1 MQRARLDA
9 PRAAFYTAAPL
20 PQWCLPVSNL
30 PELPIHAVL
39 KDVLDTLRQRDE
51 LVLEAPPG
59 AGKTTIVPLAL
70 LDQPWVHKRILL
82 LEPRRMA
89 ARAAAQRMAHLLGEA
104 VGQRVGYR
112 IRQETKVSA
121 TTCVEVVTGGVLT
134 RLLQDDPGLSDY
146 SAVIFDEFHE
156 RNLDTD
162 LGLALTLEGRALLRE
177 ADDPLK
183 IVVMSATLDGAA
195 IAALLQDAPVVRSE
209 GRMFP
214 VDVTHLGNRA
224 RPQDPEWL
232 AGVREGVLHA
242 ATQHSGSLLVFLPG
256 QREILN
262 LQQELTGRLP
272 EGTQIAP
279 LYGNLSLEQQQTAIN
294 PPRLPFRRKVV
305 LATDIAET
313 SLTIEGVEVVV
324 DTGLRREPAFDPRT
338 GMTRLHTVRISQA
351 SATQRAGR
359 AGRLGPGFCY
369 RLWRADETLA
379 PFAKAEIEQADLA
392 PVALQML
399 AFGIADP
406 AALAW
411 LTPPPPAAFS
421 QALDLL
427 ESLGALQRSNSGA
440 RLTSHGE
447 SMAAFPAH
455 PRIAHMML
463 RGAALGL
470 AQEACALAAALE
482 ETGRPAFLGSDVARW
497 VDVLLHEER
506 ADRDKGLTA
515 WAQRA
520 RQQIRQYRDCLPA
533 ASKSGAAVQS
543 SCGLLLALAYPDRIA
558 RQRHK
563 GKPLFQLSNGRGA
576 ALDEADPLAHQSWLA
591 VAEVGGIAG
600 RGDDRIFAAAE
611 LDPRL
616 FEDELK
622 EVVREEKVLEWD
634 DGQQRFVA
642 ERRYKIGA
650 IIWRS
655 ETLTDVTAE
664 EKQRALAQW
673 IRRCGLDLLPW
684 EDHHRQWQARV
695 ELLRQHL
702 GDPWP
707 DVRDAALLDSLED
720 WLAPY
725 LLNVRKLDDLR
736 RLDLGA
742 ALASLLPWPLP
753 QQLDDWAP
761 THIQVPS
768 GSRIAI
774 DYCQNPPVLA
784 VKLQEM
790 FGCET
795 TPTVA
800 KGRVPLLIHL
810 LSPAQRPLQVT
821 QDLAGFWRTSYH
833 DVKKDMKGRY
843 PKHPWPDDPLQATA
857 TRFTKNRSNS

>member
-1 MQRARLDA
+1 M
-9 PRAAFYTAAPL
+9 PN
-20 PQWCLPVSNL
+20 LPV
-30 PELPIHAVL
+30 LPIHAVL
-39 KDVLDTLRQRDE
+39 IDVLEALHQRDE
-51 LVLEAPPG
+51 VVLEAPPG

-70 LDQPWVHKRILL
+70 LDQSWLQHRILL

-89 ARAAAQRMAHLLGEA
+89 ARAAAQRMADLLGEP

-121 TTCVEVVTGGVLT
+121 ATRIEVVTGGVLT
-134 RLLQDDPGLSDY
+134 RLLQDDPGLSGY

-214 VDVTHLGNRA
+214 VEVTHLGNRA

-232 AGVREGVLHA
+232 TGVRDGVLQA

-256 QREILN
+256 QREILK
-262 LQQELTGRLP
+262 LQQELAGRLP
-272 EGTQIAP
+272 EDTQIAP

-294 PPRLPFRRKVV
+294 PPRPPYRRKVV

-399 AFGIADP
+399 AFGVAEP
-406 AALAW
+406 TELAW
-411 LTPPPPAAFS
+411 LTPPPAAAFA

-427 ESLGALQRSNSGA
+427 EALGAVQRQPSGV
-440 RLTSHGE
+440 RLTAHGKR
-447 SMAAFPAH
+447 MATFPAH
-455 PRIAHMML
+455 PRLAHMML
-463 RGAALGL
+463 RGAELGL
-470 AQEACALAAALE
+470 AEPACALAAALE
-482 ETGRPAFLGSDVARW
+482 ETGRPAFLGSQITRWMDALLNEGLASKDKSVA
-497 VDVLLHEER
+497 
-506 ADRDKGLTA
+506 A
-515 WAQRA
+515 WRQRS
-520 RQQIRQYRDCLPA
+520 RQQMRQYQQCLLSAP
-533 ASKSGAAVQS
+533 ASKIQVSTPY
-543 SCGLLLALAYPDRIA
+543 GLLLALAYPDRIA
-558 RQRHK
+558 HQRHK
-563 GKPLFQLSNGRGA
+563 GRPLFQLSNGRGA
-576 ALDEADPLAHQSWLA
+576 ALDEADALAHQAWLA
-591 VAEVGGIAG
+591 VADVGGLAG
-600 RGDDRIFAAAE
+600 RGDDRIFAATE
-611 LDPRL
+611 LDPAL
-616 FEDELK
+616 FEEELSALIQ
-622 EVVREEKVLEWD
+622 EDKVLEWD
-634 DGQQRFVA
+634 EGQARFIA
-642 ERRYKIGA
+642 ERRLRIGS
-650 IIWRS
+650 IIWRR
-655 ETLTDVTAE
+655 ETLKEVSADE
-664 EKQRALAQW
+664 RQQALAGL
-673 IRRCGLDLLPW
+673 IRRRGLELLPW
-684 EDHHRQWQARV
+684 EEHHRQWQARV
-695 ELLRQHL
+695 ELLREQL
-702 GDPWP
+702 GEPWP
-707 DVRDAALLDSLED
+707 DVSDQQLLRSLET
-720 WLAPY
+720 WLAPH
-725 LLNVRKLDDLR
+725 LTDVRKLDDLR
-736 RLDLGA
+736 RVDLSA

-753 QQLDDWAP
+753 PQLEEHAP
-761 THIQVPS
+761 THLQVPS

-774 DYCQNPPVLA
+774 DYCQSPPVLA

-790 FGCET
+790 FGCQA
-795 TPTVA
+795 TPRVA
-800 KGRVPLLIHL
+800 KGKVPLLIHL
-810 LSPAQRPLQVT
+810 LSPARRPLQVT

-833 DVKKDMKGRY
+833 EVKKEMKGRY
-843 PKHPWPDDPLQATA
+843 PKHPWPDDPLEATA
-857 TRFTKNRSNS
+857 TRFTKKRSGD

>member
-1 MQRARLDA
+1 MKHQ
-9 PRAAFYTAAPL
+9 
-20 PQWCLPVSNL
+20 

-39 KDVLDTLRQRDE
+39 ADVLNALTQRDE

-59 AGKTTIVPLAL
+59 AGKTTLVPLAL
-70 LDQPWVHKRILL
+70 LDQPWQRKRILL

-89 ARAAAQRMAHLLGEA
+89 ARAAAQRMADLLGET
-104 VGQRVGYR
+104 VGGRVGYR

-121 TTCVEVVTGGVLT
+121 ATSIEVVTGGVLT

-162 LGLALTLEGRALLRE
+162 LGLALALQGRALLRE
-177 ADDPLK
+177 TDDPLK
-183 IVVMSATLDGAA
+183 ILVMSATLDGAA
-195 IAALLQDAPVVRSE
+195 IASLLQDAPVVRSE

-214 VDVTHLGNRA
+214 VEVAHLGTRA
-224 RPQDPEWL
+224 RPQDSDWL
-232 AGVREGVLHA
+232 NGVRDAVLQASAKH
-242 ATQHSGSLLVFLPG
+242 QGSLLVFLPG
-256 QREILN
+256 QKEILN
-262 LQQELTGRLP
+262 LQQALAGQLP
-272 EGTQIAP
+272 ADTQIAP
-279 LYGNLSLEQQQTAIN
+279 LYGNLSLDQQQTAIN
-294 PPRLPFRRKVV
+294 PPRPPWRRKVV

-399 AFGIADP
+399 AFGVADP

-411 LTPPPPAAFS
+411 LTPPPAAPFA

-427 ESLGALQRSNSGA
+427 ETLGAVQRAQTSV
-440 RLTSHGE
+440 RLTPHGE
-447 SMAAFPAH
+447 RMAAFPAH
-455 PRIAHMML
+455 PRLAHMML

-470 AQEACALAAALE
+470 SEQACALAAVLE
-482 ETGRPAFLGSDVARW
+482 ETGRPAFLGTDVARW
-497 VDVLLHEER
+497 LDALRH
-506 ADRDKGLTA
+506 DTKDKSLAA
-515 WAQRA
+515 WSQRA
-520 RQQIRQYRDCLPA
+520 RQQIRQYRDYLPGHLPGHLPSSLPDKSS
-533 ASKSGAAVQS
+533 ASESVGVS
-543 SCGLLLALAYPDRIA
+543 TCGLLLALAYPDRIS

-563 GKPLFQLSNGRGA
+563 GRPLFQLSNGRGA
-576 ALDEADPLAHQSWLA
+576 ALEETDPLAQQTWLA
-591 VAEVGGIAG
+591 VAEVGGLAG

-611 LDPRL
+611 LDARL

-634 DGQQRFVA
+634 DGQERFVA
-642 ERRYKIGA
+642 EWRYQVGS
-650 IIWRS
+650 IIWRR
-655 ETLTDVTAE
+655 EPLTQVTAE
-664 EKQRALAQW
+664 ERQQALAQL
-673 IRRCGLDLLPW
+673 IRRKGLEVLRW

-707 DVRDAALLDSLED
+707 DVSDASLLNSLET
-720 WLAPY
+720 WMAPY
-725 LLNVRKLDDLR
+725 LNEVRRLDDLR
-736 RLDLGA
+736 RLDLTA
-742 ALASLLPWPLP
+742 ALATLLPWPLS
-753 QQLDDWAP
+753 QKLDEQAP
-761 THIQVPS
+761 SHIQVPS

-790 FGCET
+790 FGCQT

-800 KGRVPLLIHL
+800 QGKVPLLIHL

-857 TRFTKNRSNS
+857 TRFTKNRSGS

>member
-1 MQRARLDA
+1 
-9 PRAAFYTAAPL
+9 
-20 PQWCLPVSNL
+20 LPVSNL

-39 KDVLDTLRQRDE
+39 KDVLDALHRRDE
-51 LVLEAPPG
+51 VVLEAPPG

-70 LDQPWVHKRILL
+70 LDQPWLQHRILL

-89 ARAAAQRMAHLLGEA
+89 ARAAAQRMADLLGEP

-121 TTCVEVVTGGVLT
+121 ATRIEVVTGGVLT

-183 IVVMSATLDGAA
+183 IVVMSATLDGAS

-214 VDVTHLGNRA
+214 VEITHLGIHQGNRA

-232 AGVREGVLHA
+232 TGVRDGVLQA

-272 EGTQIAP
+272 EDTQIAP

-294 PPRLPFRRKVV
+294 PPRPPYCRKVV

-324 DTGLRREPAFDPRT
+324 DSGVRREPAFDPRT
-338 GMTRLHTVRISQA
+338 GMTRLHTGRISQA

-399 AFGIADP
+399 AFGIVDP
-406 AALAW
+406 TALAW
-411 LTPPPPAAFS
+411 LTPPPAAAFA

-427 ESLGALQRSNSGA
+427 ESLGALQRTDAGV

-455 PRIAHMML
+455 PRLAHMML

-470 AQEACALAAALE
+470 KKEACALAAALE
-482 ETGRPAFLGSDVARW
+482 ETGRPAFLGTDVARW
-497 VDVLLHEER
+497 VEVLLHEER
-506 ADRDKGLTA
+506 AGRDKGLAA

-533 ASKSGAAVQS
+533 ASKSGAAVIS
-543 SCGLLLALAYPDRIA
+543 PCGLLLALAYPDRIG

-576 ALDEADPLAHQSWLA
+576 ALDEADPLAHQPWLA
-591 VAEVGGIAG
+591 VAEVGGLAG

-616 FEDELK
+616 FDDELK

-634 DGQQRFVA
+634 DSQQRFVA

-650 IIWRS
+650 ITWRT
-655 ETLTDVTAE
+655 ETLTNVTAE
-664 EKQRALAQW
+664 EKQRALAQL
-673 IRRCGLDLLPW
+673 IRRRGLDMLPW

-707 DVRDAALLDSLED
+707 DVSDPALLDTLEN

-725 LLNVRKLDDLR
+725 LNDVRKLDDLR
-736 RLDLGA
+736 RLDLSA
-742 ALASLLPWPLP
+742 ALATLLPWPLP

-800 KGRVPLLIHL
+800 KGKVPLLIHL

-833 DVKKDMKGRY
+833 EVKKDMKGRY

>member
-1 MQRARLDA
+1 MTYQ
-9 PRAAFYTAAPL
+9 
-20 PQWCLPVSNL
+20 

-39 KDVLDTLRQRDE
+39 ADILTALTQRDE

-59 AGKTTIVPLAL
+59 AGKTTLVPLAL
-70 LDQPWVHKRILL
+70 LDQPWRSKRILL

-89 ARAAAQRMAHLLGEA
+89 ARAAAQRMANLLGEA

-121 TTCVEVVTGGVLT
+121 ATCIEVVTGGVLT

-162 LGLALTLEGRALLRE
+162 LGLALTLQGRALLRE

-183 IVVMSATLDGAA
+183 ILIMSATLDGAA
-195 IAALLQDAPVVRSE
+195 IASLLQDAPVVHSD

-214 VDVTHLGNRA
+214 VEITHLGSRA
-224 RPQDPEWL
+224 RPKDPDWL
-232 AGVREGVLHA
+232 PSVRDGVLQA
-242 ATQHSGSLLVFLPG
+242 ADKHTGSLLVFLPG

-262 LQQELTGRLP
+262 LQQALSDRLP
-272 EGTQIAP
+272 ADTQIAP

-294 PPRLPFRRKVV
+294 PPRSPYRRKVV

-324 DTGLRREPAFDPRT
+324 DTGLRRAPAFDPRT

-369 RLWRADETLA
+369 RLWRTDETLA

-399 AFGIADP
+399 AFGVADP
-406 AALAW
+406 ADLAW
-411 LTPPPPAAFS
+411 LTPPPTAAFT

-427 ESLGALQRSNSGA
+427 EALGAIQPREAGV
-440 RLTSHGE
+440 RLTTHGE
-447 SMAAFPAH
+447 RMAAFPAH
-455 PRIAHMML
+455 PRLAHMML
-463 RGAALGL
+463 RGAELGL
-470 AQEACALAAALE
+470 TEHACALATALE
-482 ETGRPAFLGSDVARW
+482 EAGRPAFLGTQVTRW
-497 VDVLLHEER
+497 LDALLNEGP
-506 ADRDKGLTA
+506 ATKDKGLTA
-515 WAQRA
+515 WRQRA
-520 RQQIRQYRDCLPA
+520 RQQIRQYRQSLP
-533 ASKSGAAVQS
+533 STS
-543 SCGLLLALAYPDRIA
+543 SQAPGSTPCGLLLALAYPDRIA
-558 RQRHK
+558 HQRHK

-576 ALDEADPLAHQSWLA
+576 ALDEADPLGHQPWLA
-591 VAEVGGIAG
+591 VAEVGGLAS
-600 RGDDRIFAAAE
+600 RGDDRIFAATE
-611 LDPRL
+611 LDSRL

-634 DGQQRFVA
+634 EGQQRFIA
-642 ERRYKIGA
+642 ERRYRIGS
-650 IIWRS
+650 IIWRKEPLKEIS
-655 ETLTDVTAE
+655 TE
-664 EKQRALAQW
+664 EKQRALAQL
-673 IRRCGLDLLPW
+673 IRRRGLELLPW
-684 EDHHRQWQARV
+684 EEHHRQWQARV
-695 ELLRQHL
+695 ELLHRHL
-702 GDPWP
+702 DDAWP
-707 DVRDAALLDSLED
+707 DISDAALLDSLET

-725 LLNVRKLDDLR
+725 LHEVRKLDDLR
-736 RLDLGA
+736 RLDLSA
-742 ALASLLPWPLP
+742 ALAALLPWPLP
-753 QQLDDWAP
+753 QKLDDYAP

-790 FGCET
+790 FGCQA
-795 TPTVA
+795 TPTVVQG
-800 KGRVPLLIHL
+800 KVPLLIHL
-810 LSPAQRPLQVT
+810 LSPARRPLQVT

-833 DVKKDMKGRY
+833 EVKKEMKGRY

-857 TRFTKNRSNS
+857 TRFTKKRSGD

>member
-1 MQRARLDA
+1 M
-9 PRAAFYTAAPL
+9 
-20 PQWCLPVSNL
+20 SNL

-39 KDVLDTLRQRDE
+39 KDVLDALHQRDE
-51 LVLEAPPG
+51 VVLEAPPG

-70 LDQPWVHKRILL
+70 LDQSWLQHRILL

-89 ARAAAQRMAHLLGEA
+89 ARAAAQRMADLLGEP

-121 TTCVEVVTGGVLT
+121 ATRIEVVTGGVLT

-177 ADDPLK
+177 ADAPLK
-183 IVVMSATLDGAA
+183 IVVMSATLDGAS
-195 IAALLQDAPVVRSE
+195 IATLLQDAPVVRSE

-214 VDVTHLGNRA
+214 VEVTHLGNRA

-232 AGVREGVLHA
+232 TGVRDGVLQA

-272 EGTQIAP
+272 EDTQIAP

-294 PPRLPFRRKVV
+294 PPRPPYRRKVV

-324 DTGLRREPAFDPRT
+324 DSGLRREPAFDPRT

-399 AFGIADP
+399 AFGIVDP
-406 AALAW
+406 TALAW
-411 LTPPPPAAFS
+411 LTPPPAAAFA

-427 ESLGALQRSNSGA
+427 ESLGALQRTDAGM
-440 RLTSHGE
+440 RLTAHGE

-455 PRIAHMML
+455 PRLAHMML

-470 AQEACALAAALE
+470 TKEACTLAAALE
-482 ETGRPAFLGSDVARW
+482 ETGRPAFLGTDVARW
-497 VDVLLHEER
+497 VEVLLHDER
-506 ADRDKGLTA
+506 AGRDKGLAA

-520 RQQIRQYRDCLPA
+520 RQQIRQYRDCLPS
-533 ASKSGAAVQS
+533 ASR
-543 SCGLLLALAYPDRIA
+543 SCAEVHSPYGLLLALAYPDRIA

-576 ALDEADPLAHQSWLA
+576 ALDEADPLAHQPWLA
-591 VAEVGGIAG
+591 VAEVGGLAG

-616 FEDELK
+616 FDDELK

-634 DGQQRFVA
+634 DSQQRFVA

-650 IIWRS
+650 ITWRT
-655 ETLTDVTAE
+655 ETLTNVTAE
-664 EKQRALAQW
+664 EKQRALAQL
-673 IRRCGLDLLPW
+673 IRRRGLDLLPW

-707 DVRDAALLDSLED
+707 DVSDPALLNTLEN

-725 LLNVRKLDDLR
+725 LNDVRKLDDLR
-736 RLDLGA
+736 RLDLSA
-742 ALASLLPWPLP
+742 ALATLLPWPLP

-790 FGCET
+790 FGRET

-800 KGRVPLLIHL
+800 KGKVPLLIHL

-833 DVKKDMKGRY
+833 EVKKDMKGRY